1 MFFMYH
7 SSSYLDGTS
16 FWFSFLSFTFTIHS
30 ETGAFFFFFF
40 FMFFLFFIFSEFW
53 GCWLSH
59 STAVYHRSKFDLK
72 YYNLA
77 VSGWPQL
84 ASPCQHVGT
93 SSCKSILWQL
103 TLALTE
109 RIQWLVRD
117 FTTNVGLQ
125 ACAFTVLCFD
135 LASEVSLEYGSFLL
149 YCFEIWAKQANFN
162 VTDEKNY
169 VRYSFKK
176 SNNLSVRVYVNTFK
190 KGLSNV

>member
-30 ETGAFFFFFF
+30 ETGAFFFFF

-169 VRYSFKK
+169 VRYSFKNPTIWVFV
-176 SNNLSVRVYVNTFK
+176 SM
-190 KGLSNV
+190 

>member
-7 SSSYLDGTS
+7 SSSYLGWNKLLVFPFFPLHS
-16 FWFSFLSFTFTIHS
+16 LFTVKQVH
-30 ETGAFFFFFF
+30 FFFFFF
-40 FMFFLFFIFSEFW
+40 FFFSEFW

-77 VSGWPQL
+77 VSGWPKP

-103 TLALTE
+103 TRALTE

-117 FTTNVGLQ
+117 FTTNDGLQ
-125 ACAFTVLCFD
+125 ACVSTVLCFD
-135 LASEVSLEYGSFLL
+135 LASEVSLEYGSFLPL
-149 YCFEIWAKQANFN
+149 LFWY
-162 VTDEKNY
+162 
-169 VRYSFKK
+169 
-176 SNNLSVRVYVNTFK
+176 L
-190 KGLSNV
+190 G

>member
-1 MFFMYH
+1 MEC
-7 SSSYLDGTS
+7 SSCIIAAHTCDGTS

-30 ETGAFFFFFF
+30 ETGACFFSFFFFFYVF
-40 FMFFLFFIFSEFW
+40 FSEFW

-77 VSGWPQL
+77 VSGWPKL

-109 RIQWLVRD
+109 RIQWRVRD

-125 ACAFTVLCFD
+125 ACAFTVLDSD
-135 LASEVSLEYGSFLL
+135 LASEVSLECGSFPPLL
-149 YCFEIWAKQANFN
+149 FW
-162 VTDEKNY
+162 
-169 VRYSFKK
+169 
-176 SNNLSVRVYVNTFK
+176 NL
-190 KGLSNV
+190 G

>member
-7 SSSYLDGTS
+7 SSSYL
-16 FWFSFLSFTFTIHS
+16 WWNKLLVFLSFLYIHYS
-30 ETGAFFFFFF
+30 QWNRCMFFFFFF
-40 FMFFLFFIFSEFW
+40 LFFMFFFSEFW

-77 VSGWPQL
+77 VSGWPKL

-109 RIQWLVRD
+109 RIQWRVRD

-125 ACAFTVLCFD
+125 ACAFTVLDSD
-135 LASEVSLEYGSFLL
+135 LASEVSLECGSFPPLL
-149 YCFEIWAKQANFN
+149 FW
-162 VTDEKNY
+162 
-169 VRYSFKK
+169 
-176 SNNLSVRVYVNTFK
+176 NL
-190 KGLSNV
+190 G